1 MVGDE
6 RLQGLPV
13 TLGLI
18 PVEAEPGEA
27 VPGRPEGFLAPYA
40 LGPRFLNPSRALGG
54 YAGVVAAA
62 DHDVQF
68 LLRGLAA
75 G

>member
-6 RLQGLPV
+6 RLRGLPV

-18 PVEAEPGEA
+18 PVEAESGEA
-27 VPGRPEGFLAPYA
+27 VLLAQAGVVPSCA